1 MTKTGGTVMA
11 INGKSDT
18 QVLNAISDFEE
29 SFKDIECHKNFECYK
44 TKFSKLG
51 QVKNHGKEKF
61 LECLEEHAAQC
72 SFSLP
77 CEDKY
82 YCLCPVRIDIANRLN
97 L

>member
-1 MTKTGGTVMA
+1 MA

-18 QVLNAISDFEE
+18 QVSNAIIDIEE
-29 SFKDIECHKNFECYK
+29 NCKDIECPKNFECYK

-51 QVKNHGKEKF
+51 QIKNHGKGSF
-61 LECLEEHAAQC
+61 LKCLEEDAAQC
-72 SFSLP
+72 AFSLP
-77 CEDKY
+77 CVDRY

>member
-1 MTKTGGTVMA
+1 MA

-18 QVLNAISDFEE
+18 QVLNAISDIEE
-29 SFKDIECHKNFECYK
+29 SFKDIECPKNFECYK

-51 QVKNHGKEKF
+51 QVKCHGEGNF
-61 LECLEEHAAQC
+61 LECLEESAPEC
-72 SFSLP
+72 GFSLP
-77 CEDKY
+77 CVDKY